1 MDRESIDRIISKDRL
16 SPYLKHHKNDLDDAV
31 SHYKANV
38 QISEAF
44 YPYLS
49 VLEIGLKNSINS
61 QLSRRFR
68 SEYWFDSSEFI
79 KLASRFQIDRI
90 SEAKSSILR
99 EKKEI
104 TAGRVVSELSFG
116 FWTSLLDSRFERT
129 LWKSIRH
136 SFSNCPKEIRKRKT
150 MSTKFNAVRK
160 LRNRIFHHE
169 SITWNLDVL
178 CSYKKQITEGID
190 WLDKGLLKWSE
201 DMFRYEK
208 VLEENKTKILNDRR

>member
-1 MDRESIDRIISKDRL
+1 MNNRDCGAKIPKNIERESIDRIISKDRL
-16 SPYLKHHKNDLDDAV
+16 SPYLKHHKNNLDDAI

-49 VLEIGLKNSINS
+49 VLEIGLRNSINN
-61 QLSRRFR
+61 QLNRRFR

-79 KLASRFQIDRI
+79 KFASRFQIDRI

-136 SFSNCPKEIRKRKT
+136 SFPNCPKEIRKRKT
-150 MSTKFNAVRK
+150 MSA
-160 LRNRIFHHE
+160 
-169 SITWNLDVL
+169 
-178 CSYKKQITEGID
+178 
-190 WLDKGLLKWSE
+190 
-201 DMFRYEK
+201 
-208 VLEENKTKILNDRR
+208 